1 MRASVC
7 RVRSNFNSPLRPLV
21 SKLCPW
27 LQVECPPNTPQLCNG
42 HSCPVKMSFSFVCE
56 RSVGTRFL
64 PVVRHTC
71 LSFSKLQCR
80 QSMSG
85 HNICMS
91 EHFHWPID
99 LLIHL
104 CLQVFLPGIYQNWV
118 RAGLPVFLAFCL
130 CVHISCACKMIS
142 CFRLASSPLSQP
154 W

>member
-1 MRASVC
+1 M
-7 RVRSNFNSPLRPLV
+7 

-27 LQVECPPNTPQLCNG
+27 LRVQCPPNTPQLRNG
-42 HSCPVKMSFSFVCE
+42 HSCPVKKNFRMEENVLQLCMWEKCGHTS
-56 RSVGTRFL
+56 FL

-99 LLIHL
+99 LLIQL
-104 CLQVFLPGIYQNWV
+104 CLQVFLPGICQNWV
-118 RAGLPVFLAFCL
+118 RAGFACLPVFLAFCL
-130 CVHISCACKMIS
+130 CVHISCASKMIS